1 MKPDLD
7 VDATALRDC
16 AAAVDRTGARVAAGA
31 AQAPPEPAVPRW
43 DTSEA
48 AAALTDAAHDWLAA
62 IAADLAGTAQQLTG
76 AADDYRAAD
85 DRAASRLRAVR

>member
-7 VDATALRDC
+7 VDASALRDC
-16 AAAVDRTGARVAAGA
+16 AAAVDRTSARVAAGA
-31 AQAPPEPAVPRW
+31 AQAPPATTVPRW
-43 DTSEA
+43 ATSDA

-62 IAADLAGTAQQLTG
+62 IAADLAATAHQLTG

-85 DRAASRLRAVR
+85 DRAAARLRAVR